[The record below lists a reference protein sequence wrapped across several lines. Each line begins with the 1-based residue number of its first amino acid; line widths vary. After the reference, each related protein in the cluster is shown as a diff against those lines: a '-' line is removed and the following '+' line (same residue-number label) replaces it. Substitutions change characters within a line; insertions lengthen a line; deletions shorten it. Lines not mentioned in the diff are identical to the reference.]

1 MFRYPGSVATLSLLV
16 GLLWS
21 TPVVLAQAKPPV
33 TPPNA
38 GSGLSPDKAIALA
51 EQGQCKENLAALKRA
66 MSAQVPA
73 ETKKKAE
80 IVGIRCSLALDDR
93 DSAVDFIRALNKQ
106 FGRDPD
112 VLFILVHAYSDLS
125 TRTAQD
131 LGRTAPQS
139 LAAHKLN
146 AEALEMQGK
155 WEPAQLEYEGILEKN
170 PDAAGIHFLLGRS
183 LLSQPNAGPE
193 ATERAKQEFLKE
205 IQIDPNNAGA
215 HYILGELARR
225 DEKWDEAISRFSE
238 ATKIDSNFAE
248 AYLNLGACLI
258 SVKRYEEAIPPLR
271 VVERLQQGNPA
282 VHYNLGVALSRTGK
296 KEEADKEFAIHRQLT
311 EKPAP
316 GGDKTK

>member
-1 MFRYPGSVATLSLLV
+1 MFRYSGAGALFVFSIGFIWSNPG
-16 GLLWS
+16 
-21 TPVVLAQAKPPV
+21 VLAQQAKPTT
-33 TPPNA
+33 TPAA
-38 GSGLSPDKAIALA
+38 GSGLSPEKALGLA
-51 EQGQCKENLAALKRA
+51 ENGNCQGTISALKRA
-66 MSAQVPA
+66 MASQAPA
-73 ETKKKAE
+73 ETKKSAGT
-80 IVGIRCSLALDDR
+80 VGLRCALSLDDR
-93 DSAVDFIRALNKQ
+93 DSAVEFIRLLNKE

-155 WEPAQLEYEGILEKN
+155 WEPAQLEYEGILETH

-183 LLSQPNAGPE
+183 LLSQPNASPE
-193 ATERAKQEFLKE
+193 AVERARQEFLKE

-238 ATKIDSNFAE
+238 ATKLDPSFAD

-271 VVERLQQGNPA
+271 VAERLQQNNPG
-282 VHYNLGVALSRTGK
+282 VHYNLGVAFSRTGK

-311 EKPAP
+311 QKPAP
-316 GGDKTK
+316 GGDKSE

>member
-1 MFRYPGSVATLSLLV
+1 MFRYPRKVALLFLSIGS
-16 GLLWS
+16 LWFA
-21 TPVVLAQAKPPV
+21 PVSLAQAKAAV
-33 TPPNA
+33 TPSA
-38 GSGLSPDKAIALA
+38 GSGLSPDKAITLA
-51 EQGQCKENLAALKRA
+51 EQGHCQESISALKRA
-66 MSAQVPA
+66 TTAQLPA
-73 ETKKKAE
+73 ETKKRAG

-93 DSAVDFIRALNKQ
+93 DSAVDFVRSLNRQ

-112 VLFILVHAYSDLS
+112 VLFVLVHAYSDLS

-155 WEPAQLEYEGILEKN
+155 WEPAQLEYEGILEKH
-170 PDAAGIHFLLGRS
+170 PDAVGIHFLLGRS
-183 LLSQPNAGPE
+183 LLSQPNASPE
-193 ATERAKQEFLKE
+193 NVERARQEFQKE

-225 DEKWDEAISRFSE
+225 DEKWDEAISQFSE
-238 ATKIDSNFAE
+238 ATKLDPSFAD
-248 AYLNLGACLI
+248 AYLNLGASLI

-271 VVERLQQGNPA
+271 VAERLQPGNPG
-282 VHYNLGVALSRTGK
+282 VHYNLGVAFSRTGK

-316 GGDKTK
+316 GVGKTE